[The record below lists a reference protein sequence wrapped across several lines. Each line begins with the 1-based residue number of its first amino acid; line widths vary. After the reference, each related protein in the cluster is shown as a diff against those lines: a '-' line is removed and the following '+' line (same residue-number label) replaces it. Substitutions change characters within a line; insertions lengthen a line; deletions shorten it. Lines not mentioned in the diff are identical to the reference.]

1 MLQQQLKS
9 TFLFCGILLIRF
21 FACVGI
27 GYLWFIVVPFV
38 FYMKTPH
45 LNTLEGYYI
54 HERVD
59 GDLLEFYSIAREL
72 ENYGADNKYLA
83 ERVVIV
89 ARVGTVGFVWV
100 FPALG
105 IIWGLTQKR
114 RVLTKHNTKSE
125 SLYCMNSVYE
135 M

>member
-1 MLQQQLKS
+1 MFQQQLKS
-9 TFLFCGILLIRF
+9 TFLFSGTLLIRF

-27 GYLWFIVVPFV
+27 GYLWFIVVPFT

-54 HERVD
+54 DERVN

-72 ENYGADNKYLA
+72 ENYGADNKYLG
-83 ERVVIV
+83 EKVVIV

-105 IIWGLTQKR
+105 IIWGFSQKR
-114 RVLTKHNTKSE
+114 KYKE
-125 SLYCMNSVYE
+125 SLVKTDA
-135 M
+135 

>member
-1 MLQQQLKS
+1 MFHQQLKS
-9 TFLFCGILLIRF
+9 TFLFWGILLIRF
-21 FACVGI
+21 FVCVGI
-27 GYLWFIVVPFV
+27 GYLWFIVVPFT

-45 LNTLEGYYI
+45 LDTLEGYYI
-54 HERVD
+54 NERVD

-89 ARVGTVGFVWV
+89 ARIGTVGFVWV

-105 IIWGLTQKR
+105 IIWGLSQKR
-114 RVLTKHNTKSE
+114 WDQVNK
-125 SLYCMNSVYE
+125 
-135 M
+135 